1 MNMLLVVDVGNSQTH
16 VGLFSEK
23 ELVAS
28 WRFATEREKTG
39 DELAVLL
46 DALLRLSG
54 FSREM
59 VSGLAVASVV
69 PRLNAEYAAVAA
81 GRFGFEALVVGP
93 GVKTGMPI
101 LTSDPRT
108 VGPDMIVDAVAA
120 QELYGAPCIAVDFG
134 TATTYSAVSAAGEYL
149 GHAIAPGIEISLD
162 ALATRAARLMKIEL
176 SDPGTV
182 IGKNTVQSMQAGAVY
197 GFAGQVD
204 GIVGRMRAEMGSNAV
219 TVATGG
225 LAPLIFEHASSLDK
239 LDPLLTLRGLEIIYR
254 RNHS

>member
-1 MNMLLVVDVGNSQTH
+1 MLLVVDVGNTQTH
-16 VGLFSEK
+16 LGLFSGN
-23 ELVAS
+23 ELAAN

-39 DELAVLL
+39 DELAVMV
-46 DALLRLSG
+46 DALLRLDGYTREVLTG
-54 FSREM
+54 F
-59 VSGLAVASVV
+59 AVASVV
-69 PRLNAEYAAVAA
+69 PRLNGEYAALASTKLKLDP
-81 GRFGFEALVVGP
+81 LVVGP

-101 LTSDPRT
+101 LTSDPRS
-108 VGPDMIVDAVAA
+108 VGPDLIVQAVAGA
-120 QELYGAPCIAVDFG
+120 ELYGAPCIVVGFG

-162 ALATRAARLMKIEL
+162 ALATRAARLMKVEL
-176 SDPGTV
+176 VDPGTV
-182 IGKNTVQSMQAGAVY
+182 IGKYTAQSIQAGAVY

-204 GIVGRMRAEMGSNAV
+204 GIVTRMRAEMGVNAV

-225 LAPLIFEHASSLDK
+225 LSPLIFTHAHCLDK